1 MKHWAKITLYIL
13 LAAVVGIQFFRP
25 ERNLGSGENNA
36 DMVKI
41 LDVPQKLAK
50 KLENSCYDCH
60 SDQTAYPWYS
70 QVAPV
75 SWMLAKHIREGKEE
89 LNFSEFGNLE
99 RRNMIGVLT
108 EICEVVEEGS
118 MPLPGYVAMHKEAD
132 FSEEEMQEL
141 CEWAEMEALKLM
153 RD

>member
-1 MKHWAKITLYIL
+1 
-13 LAAVVGIQFFRP
+13 
-25 ERNLGSGENNA
+25 
-36 DMVKI
+36 
-41 LDVPQKLAK
+41 
-50 KLENSCYDCH
+50 
-60 SDQTAYPWYS
+60 
-70 QVAPV
+70 
-75 SWMLAKHIREGKEE
+75 MLAKHIREGKEE